1 MRATSLGAA
10 RDVGRM
16 KLSTRMYAAQKPKT
30 PAATTVGTPG
40 KTKTASSE
48 APMAPA
54 TAIDTRG
61 RARMRSGASPITSEA
76 GT

>member
-10 RDVGRM
+10 SDVGRM

-30 PAATTVGTPG
+30 PAAATVGTPG
-40 KTKTASSE
+40 KTRTASSE

-54 TAIDTRG
+54 TAIDTHG
-61 RARMRSGASPITSEA
+61 RASVRSGTRPITIEA